1 MKTIEDLSLETLKC
15 GYVQNKDTYVCNYC
29 DKTYEIGHIYS
40 FADDLL
46 DAKAAVKRHICDVH
60 GSPLHELFKLDKK
73 QTMLSDVQKRMLS
86 YFADNKSD
94 KEISEMTH
102 TSLSTVRQQRYQLKE
117 KAKQAKVFL
126 AMYELSEQSSSFEAY
141 IPIHQSAT
149 MVDDRYLMTL
159 QEEQEFI
166 DRYFSSTNPLQL
178 KMLPAKQKA
187 KLAIL
192 RMIAKQFDEN
202 QKYTE
207 MEVNEILK
215 AIYDDFVTIRR
226 YMIEYGFLKRTDDGT
241 RYWKPETVES

>member
-1 MKTIEDLSLETLKC
+1 MKKIEELRLDELKC
-15 GYVQNKDTYVCNYC
+15 GYTVHDDVYTCIFCNQM
-29 DKTYEIGHIYS
+29 YETGHIYTCK
-40 FADDLL
+40 DELL
-46 DAKAAVKRHICDVH
+46 DAHAAMKHHICEVH
-60 GSPLHELFKLDKK
+60 GGTLQELFALDKK

-94 KEISEMTH
+94 KEIAKITH

-159 QEEQEFI
+159 KEEQEFI
-166 DRYFSSTNPLQL
+166 DRYFSSTSPLQL

-187 KLAIL
+187 KLTVL
-192 RMIAKQFDEN
+192 RMIATQFDEN
-202 QKYTE
+202 KEYTE

-226 YMIEYGFLKRTDDGT
+226 YMIEYGFLKRTNDGI
-241 RYWKPETVES
+241 RYWKPETVQ